1 MTGRPPTSW
10 SSLHRIAVP
19 AMLVTAE
26 ATWASILLSA
36 AFNSSPGPHVRLP
49 FLALALPAALAVAWM
64 AAILRLRWRWW
75 WKAPVVGIGAAAG
88 LALTAG
94 VIGELSRSGS
104 WWSTATEPWSA
115 TGHAAAVTAGVA
127 WFAATLAWARGL
139 WLGAAPQS
147 FRHVA
152 WSLGLGALAFI
163 GIFAGRG
170 DHQAAAFL
178 ANTSKAGWLF
188 FVFFPLTAAA
198 AALVRERQLEETWL
212 NRSGTPP
219 GLVWASVLALPM
231 VGIGLIALLLAVIVG
246 PGAPIVGRGVARAAE
261 AVGAA
266 VVAAVRWLAHLVPRS
281 HPRPAQPL
289 PGAPA
294 HTPQAPRLHS
304 AVPVHSY
311 VTVPTV
317 VWLILAALAAL
328 GVVYFLIR
336 NVPGRLKWR
345 SSLPDEEVDEERSS
359 LFSWRHLFSQ
369 LRAALW
375 RWPWRRRLPAGP
387 GPRPA
392 TESAADEAAMA
403 SVRQSYRQL
412 LVTARATGRGRRIS
426 ETAHELEGRL
436 SVELTPAPVDALR
449 GLTFLYDGVRYGAR
463 PASESADTAA
473 AVQSDTV
480 RAALQE
486 MASEAAQPGP

>member
-1 MTGRPPTSW
+1 
-10 SSLHRIAVP
+10 
-19 AMLVTAE
+19 MLVTAE

-36 AFNSSPGPHVRLP
+36 AINSSPGPHVRLP
-49 FLALALPAALAVAWM
+49 FLALAIPAAVAVAWS
-64 AAILRLRWRWW
+64 AAILRMRWRWW
-75 WKAPVVGIGAAAG
+75 WKAPVVGIGVVVG

-94 VIGELSRSGS
+94 LIGELSRSGS
-104 WWSTATEPWSA
+104 WWSTATKPWSA
-115 TGHAAAVTAGVA
+115 PGHAAAVAAGVA
-127 WFAATLAWARGL
+127 WLAAILAWARGL

-170 DHQAAAFL
+170 DHHATAFL

-212 NRSGTPP
+212 ARSGSPP
-219 GLVWASVLALPM
+219 GLVWASVLVLPM

-261 AVGAA
+261 AVGAG
-266 VVAAVRWLAHLVPRS
+266 VVAAVRWLAHLIPRS
-281 HPRPAQPL
+281 HPRPAPTA

-294 HTPQAPRLHS
+294 HTQQVPRPHT

-311 VTVPTV
+311 VTIPVV
-317 VWLILAALAAL
+317 VWEILAALAAVGL
-328 GVVYFLIR
+328 VYFLIR
-336 NVPGRLKWR
+336 HFPRRLKWR
-345 SSLPDEEVDEERSS
+345 SSPGDEEVDEERSS

-369 LRAALW
+369 LRSALW

-412 LVTARATGRGRRIS
+412 LVTARATGRGRRTS
-426 ETAHELEGRL
+426 ETARELEGRL
-436 SVELTPAPVDALR
+436 SVELTPAPADALR
-449 GLTFLYDGVRYGAR
+449 GLTFLYDGVRYGAS
-463 PASESADTAA
+463 PASELANTAA
-473 AVQSDTV
+473 AGQSDTV
-480 RAALQE
+480 RAALE
-486 MASEAAQPGP
+486 VMANEAAHPGP